1 MKLSAWAKK
10 QGICYKTAWR
20 LYSTGRFPL
29 PTEQLPTGTI
39 IVKEPDED
47 KGADNSQ
54 AVIYA
59 RVSSSD
65 QKQDLDRQVSRLVEY
80 ALSNGYSV
88 KGVVKETGSGLNGR
102 GTKLLSVLRD
112 SSARIIIVEHK
123 DRLARFGFEYIEA
136 LLASSGRRVAV
147 ADDKEMTDDLVQ
159 DMIDVL
165 TLFCARLYGKRSAK
179 NKAKKAMKAMEG

>member
-29 PTEQLPTGTI
+29 PTQQLPTGTI
-39 IVKEPDED
+39 IVKEPNEER
-47 KGADNSQ
+47 DNSQ

-80 ALSNGYSV
+80 AVSNGYCV
-88 KGVVKETGSGLNGR
+88 KGVVKETGSGLNGIR
-102 GTKLLSVLRD
+102 TKLLSVLKD
-112 SSARIIIVEHK
+112 SSAGIIIVEHK
-123 DRLARFGFEYIEA
+123 DRLARFGFEYIEV
-136 LLASSGRRVAV
+136 LLASSGRRVVV
-147 ADDKEMTDDLVQ
+147 ADEKEMTDDLVL

-165 TLFCARLYGKRSAK
+165 TSFCARLYGKRSAK